1 MTCTR
6 CHCGGVGGESPGADG
21 CVYHRRLAHR
31 GDRHRRGTRS
41 AGDIDRAITVLV
53 FGIVLVLLGVTAW
66 LVLAG
71 AARLRQA
78 KHAEPSHNIAV
89 DRREQHIDARRV
101 MLVNADGER
110 LELPA
115 GARLVE
121 VMQ

>member
-1 MTCTR
+1 MKALALMAAFTI
-6 CHCGGVGGESPGADG
+6 VGSPIVAT
-21 CVYHRRLAHR
+21 VIAVARAPLA
-31 GDRHRRGTRS
+31 T
-41 AGDIDRAITVLV
+41 IDRAITVLV

-78 KHAEPSHNIAV
+78 QHAKPSHNIAV
-89 DRREQHIDARRV
+89 DRRTQNIDARRV

-121 VMQ
+121 VVQ

>member
-1 MTCTR
+1 MKALALMAAFTIV
-6 CHCGGVGGESPGADG
+6 GSLIVAIGVS
-21 CVYHRRLAHR
+21 VY
-31 GDRHRRGTRS
+31 T
-41 AGDIDRAITVLV
+41 IVDRASEKTVNAAFVMLV
-53 FGIVLVLLGVTAW
+53 FGIVLVLAGVTAW

-78 KHAEPSHNIAV
+78 QHAEPSHNIAV

>member
-1 MTCTR
+1 MKALALMAAFTI
-6 CHCGGVGGESPGADG
+6 VGSPVVAI
-21 CVYHRRLAHR
+21 VIAVARAPLA
-31 GDRHRRGTRS
+31 T
-41 AGDIDRAITVLV
+41 IDRAITVLV
-53 FGIVLVLLGVTAW
+53 LGVVLVLLGVTAW

-89 DRREQHIDARRV
+89 DRRTQNIDARRV

-110 LELPA
+110 LDLPP

>member
-1 MTCTR
+1 MKALALMAAFTIV
-6 CHCGGVGGESPGADG
+6 GSPIVAIGVS
-21 CVYHRRLAHR
+21 VY
-31 GDRHRRGTRS
+31 T
-41 AGDIDRAITVLV
+41 IVDRASEKTVNAAFVMLV
-53 FGIVLVLLGVTAW
+53 FGIVLVLAGVTAW

-78 KHAEPSHNIAV
+78 QHAKPSHSIAV

>member
-1 MTCTR
+1 MRVLALMAAFTVV
-6 CHCGGVGGESPGADG
+6 GSLIVAIGVS
-21 CVYHRRLAHR
+21 VY
-31 GDRHRRGTRS
+31 T
-41 AGDIDRAITVLV
+41 IVDRASEKTVNAAFVMLVFGVVLV

-78 KHAEPSHNIAV
+78 QHARPSHNIAV
-89 DRREQHIDARRV
+89 DRRTQNIDARRV
-101 MLVNADGER
+101 MLVNADGEQ
-110 LELPA
+110 LPLPA

>member
-1 MTCTR
+1 MKALALMAAFTVVR
-6 CHCGGVGGESPGADG
+6 SPIVAIGVS
-21 CVYHRRLAHR
+21 VY
-31 GDRHRRGTRS
+31 T
-41 AGDIDRAITVLV
+41 IVDRASETTVNAGFILLV
-53 FGIVLVLLGVTAW
+53 FGVVLVLLGVTAW

-78 KHAEPSHNIAV
+78 QHAKPSHNIAV

>member
-1 MTCTR
+1 VEGRAVKALALMAAFTI
-6 CHCGGVGGESPGADG
+6 VGSPIVAT
-21 CVYHRRLAHR
+21 VIAVARAPLA
-31 GDRHRRGTRS
+31 T
-41 AGDIDRAITVLV
+41 IDRAITVLV

-78 KHAEPSHNIAV
+78 QHARPSHNIAV
-89 DRREQHIDARRV
+89 DRRTQNIDARRV

>member
-1 MTCTR
+1 MKALALMAAFTV
-6 CHCGGVGGESPGADG
+6 VGSPIVAT
-21 CVYHRRLAHR
+21 VIAVARAPLA
-31 GDRHRRGTRS
+31 T
-41 AGDIDRAITVLV
+41 IDRAITVLV
-53 FGIVLVLLGVTAW
+53 FGIVLVLAGVTAW

-89 DRREQHIDARRV
+89 DRRTQNVDARRV
-101 MLVNADGER
+101 MMLVTADGKR

-121 VMQ
+121 VVQ